1 MIKWFKTLTLQVR
14 SWSYEDD
21 LPLMQDKKVLFLKHY
36 KQYFYKNYLEQ
47 FITNKLPSVEAD
59 AAVFDLAEAR
69 KAKAEKLMSSTK

>member
-1 MIKWFKTLTLQVR
+1 
-14 SWSYEDD
+14 
-21 LPLMQDKKVLFLKHY
+21 MQDKKVLFLKHY

-69 KAKAEKLMSSTK
+69 KAKAQQFMQDNQ